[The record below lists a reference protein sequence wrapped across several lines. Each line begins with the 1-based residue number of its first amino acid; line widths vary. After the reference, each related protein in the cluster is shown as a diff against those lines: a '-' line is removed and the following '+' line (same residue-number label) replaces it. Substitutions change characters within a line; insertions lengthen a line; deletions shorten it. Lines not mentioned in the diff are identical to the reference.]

1 MCEQFGF
8 VIHRRAVGAV
18 YHVLVLFLNSD
29 VIETEER
36 EVGSGSREK
45 QAGREKMGDIGGVK
59 EGDDDGKRQREGGE
73 QQDKVG
79 KLRTENMRGGVGGG
93 T

>member
-1 MCEQFGF
+1 MDGCMCEQFGF
-8 VIHRRAVGAV
+8 VIHRRAVS

-36 EVGSGSREK
+36 GVGSGGREK

-59 EGDDDGKRQREGGE
+59 EGDDDGKR
-73 QQDKVG
+73 
-79 KLRTENMRGGVGGG
+79 
-93 T
+93 